1 MNFTDE
7 LLDGK
12 LCSSARL
19 TLDGSGKQLSP
30 LLRFFYIQLPFAK
43 EDNADYVTSLESWTY
58 ILKDMNALNLPRYSE
73 NKIFNY
79 LKEVT
84 DVASLSPKERARYER
99 DLKRYRDAY
108 TLDKTY
114 EHIIED
120 SKKAEARGRAEGVA
134 EGRSLEKFDVA
145 RNLKKMNLSL
155 ADISIAT
162 GLSIKEIE
170 DIDLN

>member
-1 MNFTDE
+1 MEE
-7 LLDGK
+7 LE
-12 LCSSARL
+12 
-19 TLDGSGKQLSP
+19 
-30 LLRFFYIQLPFAK
+30 LP
-43 EDNADYVTSLESWTY
+43 E
-58 ILKDMNALNLPRYSE
+58 LPRYSE
-73 NKIFNY
+73 DKRYDY

-120 SKKAEARGRAEGVA
+120 SKKAEARGRAA
-134 EGRSLEKFDVA
+134 EKLDIA
-145 RNLKKMNLSL
+145 LNLKKENYPIEG
-155 ADISIAT
+155 ISKVT